1 MAATNSV
8 SGVPKRRRCA
18 LGSASPSE
26 DEAAVVVAPPITK
39 GGKLPTFKVVPSA
52 GYDTAFEVVR
62 ALEKGPLHGKLLSL
76 RPLGDGNVLLLPST
90 YEIVEELDR
99 IKSIDGKPVNLERL
113 NPEDRKHRLVVH
125 DYPTTFM
132 TEAIEDHSQV
142 IAATRM
148 RRWDKTPTRQVTAQD
163 ALNRPDETRRG
174 QRYQLRRLGSPLQVP
189 VPEDTDG

>member
-142 IAATRM
+142 
-148 RRWDKTPTRQVTAQD
+148 TAQD

-189 VPEDTDG
+189 VPEDTDGFLTALT